1 MTTFTITPKGPFSL
15 EESAT
20 FGFGQRSAQDFRDV
34 MRLAFGLDDFSGQ
47 AGVEVRQ
54 DAAGVHCTIVGSDAV
69 DAISTQVARVLSL
82 DHDATG
88 FVAVGR
94 RDPVIKRLQ
103 AAAPGLRPP
112 LFYSPY
118 EAAAWS
124 VLSARQPEQ
133 VMRRVRQHL
142 SDVHGKSFDV
152 AGQQLAAFPLPE
164 QLLAVRT
171 FAGITEVK
179 LERLHGVAQAA
190 LDGWLDPERIR
201 GQEPATA
208 MAELQR
214 IKGIGPFYSAL
225 ILIRASGVT
234 DVLPPDEPRVR
245 EVARSL
251 YALDASPTM
260 EEFAKLAEPWRP
272 WRTWCTV
279 LMRAAGRRILGG
291 AD

>member
-1 MTTFTITPKGPFSL
+1 VTAFTIKPKGPFSL

-20 FGFGQRSAQDFRDV
+20 FGFGQRSAQDFNGV
-34 MRLAFGLDDFSGQ
+34 MRLAFCLDDFSGQ

-54 DAAGVHCTIVGSDAV
+54 EKTAVHCTIVGSDAV

-88 FVAVGR
+88 FVAVAG

-124 VLSARQPEQ
+124 VLSARRPEPL
-133 VMRRVRQHL
+133 MRRVRQHL
-142 SDVHGKSFDV
+142 SDVHGTSFDV
-152 AGQQLAAFPLPE
+152 AGQQLAAFPTPA
-164 QLLAVRT
+164 QLLAVET
-171 FAGITEVK
+171 FPGIPDVK

-201 GQEPATA
+201 TQDPETA
-208 MAELQR
+208 MTELQR

-245 EVARSL
+245 EISRSL
-251 YALDASPTM
+251 YGLSASPTVAD
-260 EEFAKLAEPWRP
+260 FAKIAEPWRP
-272 WRTWCTV
+272 WRTWCVV
-279 LMRAAGRRILGG
+279 LMRAAGARLL
-291 AD
+291 ATT

>member
-1 MTTFTITPKGPFSL
+1 MTTFTINPKGPFSL

-20 FGFGQRSAQDFRDV
+20 FGFGQRSAQSFDGV
-34 MRLAFGLDDFSGQ
+34 MRLAFCLDDFTGQ

-54 DAAGVHCTIVGSDAV
+54 DETGVHCTVVGSDAV
-69 DAISTQVARVLSL
+69 ELIRTQVARVLSL

-88 FVAVGR
+88 FVAVAE
-94 RDPVIKRLQ
+94 RDPVIERLQ

-124 VLSARQPEQ
+124 VLSARRPEPL
-133 VMRRVRQHL
+133 MKRVRQHL
-142 SDVHGKSFDV
+142 SDVHGTSFDL
-152 AGQQLAAFPLPE
+152 ARQQHAAFPTPA
-164 QLLAVRT
+164 QLLAVET
-171 FAGITEVK
+171 FPGIPEVK

-201 GQEPATA
+201 AQDPATA
-208 MAELQR
+208 MTDLQR

-225 ILIRASGVT
+225 IVIRASGVT

-245 EVARSL
+245 EISRSL
-251 YALDASPTM
+251 YGLSASPTLA
-260 EEFAKLAEPWRP
+260 EFAKIAEPWKP
-272 WRTWCTV
+272 WRTWCVV
-279 LMRAAGRRILGG
+279 LMRAAGGRLIAG
-291 AD
+291 